1 MLICLFVDFHAADV
15 ATRERFHLSPKRA
28 EAIYQALHTGLF
40 DETVKE
46 VAVVSTCNRIEMYA
60 SCPGITNDAIPRIIA
75 MLASRWTPN
84 ETDATE
90 LLSIAAI
97 RTGIGAARHAL
108 RVASGLESQVLGDAQ
123 ILWQFRRAHANASA
137 AGACGP
143 VLHRLFETA
152 LRAGKRVQS
161 RTALCNGGNSVGAQ
175 AVALAAQRLA
185 ARGSRALSDAAI
197 AIVGCG
203 KTGERTARQFARLGA
218 RNVVLLNRSAGR
230 AEELGEELGFRTAP
244 MDALYA
250 VLAVADI
257 ALVATAAAEP
267 IVCAHE
273 LQRARASALSPTAPL
288 LLIDLSVP
296 RNIEA
301 AVATLAGVSL
311 IDIDAIQPML
321 SAAEQVQR
329 AAIPAAENLV
339 EAELLEFSEWL
350 ATECA
355 RDAIRPLRES
365 MAEACRRELEYA
377 MTADD
382 AERVAKRIVAKVMAA
397 PMHAFRETLARG
409 EPVADLTRSMHI
421 LFSRLPSRA
430 SVE

>member
-15 ATRERFHLSPKRA
+15 ATRERFHLSPTRA
-28 EAIYQALHTGLF
+28 EAIYQALHTGHF

-60 SCPGITNDAIPRIIA
+60 SCPGITNEEIPRTIA
-75 MLASRWTPN
+75 MLAGRWMPN

-230 AEELGEELGFRTAP
+230 APKRCHRRRRHCQRMVRCLPL
-244 MDALYA
+244 
-250 VLAVADI
+250 
-257 ALVATAAAEP
+257 P
-267 IVCAHE
+267 IVRC
-273 LQRARASALSPTAPL
+273 
-288 LLIDLSVP
+288 
-296 RNIEA
+296 
-301 AVATLAGVSL
+301 
-311 IDIDAIQPML
+311 
-321 SAAEQVQR
+321 
-329 AAIPAAENLV
+329 
-339 EAELLEFSEWL
+339 SEW
-350 ATECA
+350 TRIA
-355 RDAIRPLRES
+355 RRDRCDE
-365 MAEACRRELEYA
+365 
-377 MTADD
+377 
-382 AERVAKRIVAKVMAA
+382 
-397 PMHAFRETLARG
+397 
-409 EPVADLTRSMHI
+409 
-421 LFSRLPSRA
+421 
-430 SVE
+430 